1 MHSVAEF
8 ASSSRRL
15 SSPAVG
21 AINHVIRRQ
30 SERSHPCR
38 FGCRQRSSHLL
49 IFELLFHG
57 PNGLLFSQ
65 HLILEFPCQSLISGH
80 ARPYTSICGRHRDC
94 DDLRGI
100 LSLLRLS
107 SLLTSCVSPHAFR
120 RRRGCQSQTDLVI
133 QIMVSL
139 LHPHYLL
146 LLLSLSL
153 LHLSYLL
160 CLFLN
165 CQLVRSCV
173 RSLTN
178 LGKT

>member
-57 PNGLLFSQ
+57 PNGLLLSQ
-65 HLILEFPCQSLISGH
+65 HLILKFPCQSLISGH

-120 RRRGCQSQTDLVI
+120 RRRGCQSQIL
-133 QIMVSL
+133 VSL
-139 LHPHYLL
+139 SHPHHLL
-146 LLLSLSL
+146 LLLSLSF